1 MSFAPCREFVASAS
15 SRVEAQQAG
24 VASTVAPAVDAAPN
38 RAAHFCTYLPRLPR
52 PASLGDHA
60 AEMVAATTTITVG
73 ERDITLTS
81 QRKVMFPD
89 DGITKGDLIEYY
101 EEVAPYMLRHVAG
114 RPLTLQCY
122 PSGIAGI
129 KYFQKQI
136 GAAFPD
142 WISRATMTSE
152 DGGETTYPLADEAAT
167 LVFLANQNCINF
179 HVCSTRVPR
188 LDKPDLLILD
198 LDPSDNDFEKV
209 REGALALRPMLTELG
224 LVPYV
229 KTSGSRGLHVV
240 APIVPRDGFDAVHN
254 VGRVIAEQLVRL
266 NPDHFTTDINKKRRG
281 DRVFVDYLR
290 NGKAQTVAAPYSV
303 RGLPGAPVATPLRWE
318 ELEDPK
324 LHAQSFTLRTVRGRL
339 HRQGDPWQDIDRDAR
354 ALED

>member
-1 MSFAPCREFVASAS
+1 
-15 SRVEAQQAG
+15 
-24 VASTVAPAVDAAPN
+24 
-38 RAAHFCTYLPRLPR
+38 
-52 PASLGDHA
+52 
-60 AEMVAATTTITVG
+60 MVATTTIEVG
-73 ERDITLTS
+73 ERSIALTS
-81 QRKVMFPD
+81 QHKLMFPD
-89 DGITKGDLIEYY
+89 DGITKGELVEYY
-101 EEVAPYMLRHVAG
+101 REVAPYMLRHVTG

-122 PSGIAGI
+122 PSGIAGT

-136 GAAFPD
+136 GEKFPE

-179 HVCSTRVPR
+179 HVCSAKIPR
-188 LDKPDLLILD
+188 LDRPDLLILD
-198 LDPSDNDFEKV
+198 LDPSDDDFEKI
-209 REGALALRPMLTELG
+209 REGAMALRPMLTELG

-240 APIVPRDGFDAVHN
+240 APIVARDGHDAVRN
-254 VGRVIAEQLVRL
+254 VARTISEQLCRF
-266 NPDHFTTDINKKRRG
+266 NPDHFTIEVSKKRRG

-290 NGKAQTVAAPYSV
+290 NGVAQTVAAPYSV

-324 LHAQSFTLRTVRGRL
+324 LHARTFTLRTVLGRL
-339 HRQGDPWQDIDRDAR
+339 HRLGDPWADMYRDAR